1 MCGKTS
7 KINNNNNPED
17 YELTWRE
24 KQLITNYKRQYNDG
38 WKHTLPIYLI
48 AKLERIEILE
58 RKVAESANMSFVDFA
73 KTLNIK

>member
-7 KINNNNNPED
+7 NITNNNPED

-24 KQLITNYKRQYNDG
+24 KQLITNYKRQHHDG
-38 WKHTLPIYLI
+38 WTRALPTDL
-48 AKLERIEILE
+48 KNKVNRIEILE